1 MYLYLFFIFQSFL
14 VSLKM
19 RVLRHLKHFAS
30 TSSIHGLAYI
40 VRPNGT
46 KRSKIGWA
54 LVFIAA
60 VLYASLELRKQV
72 FCKFCMKLVKLS
84 AWILNLFFSCL
95 YSLVYPSSEI
105 SCCYNTSRRCNIS
118 SCNHLSLQLKSG
130 SMGNSSENLRPLENQ
145 VWIIEVNEI
154 VIRLG
159 TI

>member
-1 MYLYLFFIFQSFL
+1 M
-14 VSLKM
+14 SLKM

-72 FCKFCMKLVKLS
+72 FCKFFEKVVKFSACIINPFFLVCIAWYTHPVKSVVVTIPLDDVTFPAVTICPYSSSPDRWGTALKIFDHMKIKCES
-84 AWILNLFFSCL
+84 K
-95 YSLVYPSSEI
+95 
-105 SCCYNTSRRCNIS
+105 R
-118 SCNHLSLQLKSG
+118 
-130 SMGNSSENLRPLENQ
+130 
-145 VWIIEVNEI
+145 
-154 VIRLG
+154 
-159 TI
+159 